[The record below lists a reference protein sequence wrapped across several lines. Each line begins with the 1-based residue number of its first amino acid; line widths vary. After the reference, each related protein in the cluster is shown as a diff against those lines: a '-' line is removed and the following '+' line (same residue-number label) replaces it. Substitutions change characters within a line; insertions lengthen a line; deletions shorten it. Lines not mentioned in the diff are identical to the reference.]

1 MNHDDAPELD
11 DEFFRRAT
19 EHNKVSKNM
28 TREDI
33 IRMARGAGVPM
44 EYSFVAGATVWDL
57 HPSIERFA
65 ALVAAA
71 TCEKCAAV
79 CDSLATDEIKWY
91 SPNDCAE
98 EIRKLK

>member
-33 IRMARGAGVPM
+33 IRWAREVGCEETRGMDA
-44 EYSFVAGATVWDL
+44 FRFT
-57 HPSIERFA
+57 IEELEGFA
-65 ALVAAA
+65 ALIAAA
-71 TCEKCAAV
+71 TCEQCAAV
-79 CDSLATDEIKWY
+79 CDSLTTDETKWY

-98 EIRKLK
+98 EIRKLCK